1 MSEKKEYS
9 VGWLWVVAIVVV
21 VAIVLYVN
29 QQTSPVPEE
38 PAEGE
43 TDIEIITNQDDQT
56 EGEESNVPLGD
67 YTVQF
72 TYTPEAVQRN
82 NIFGLEWDVVSPN
95 ETTTTNSALYFGTT
109 TRVIA
114 EGTNPSP
121 EEVNYP
127 GQTYDDI
134 GVENSVPGSF
144 ESNIPAYTYATTV
157 YVRAHAEID
166 GVHYWSNEVVITVK

>member
-56 EGEESNVPLGD
+56 E
-67 YTVQF
+67 
-72 TYTPEAVQRN
+72 
-82 NIFGLEWDVVSPN
+82 
-95 ETTTTNSALYFGTT
+95 
-109 TRVIA
+109 
-114 EGTNPSP
+114 
-121 EEVNYP
+121 
-127 GQTYDDI
+127 
-134 GVENSVPGSF
+134 
-144 ESNIPAYTYATTV
+144 
-157 YVRAHAEID
+157 
-166 GVHYWSNEVVITVK
+166 VHGCCSTLHDP